1 MEEKQYYKEKRISSS
16 SLKYFD
22 QSPLTFK
29 RFLDQEIEQEEK
41 SYLTRG
47 KQIHMAILEPELFRS
62 NYTHLEFD
70 IPKSEQQKKFCDYYL
85 LYLSIDSGNDYMDE
99 NGSLINAY
107 KDSYKTT
114 GKDEKILED
123 AKELKDKLAKY
134 IEYLQKRKQYKDI
147 LSTTDWDRIQDL
159 KEGCKKHKKA
169 NELLFEDELS
179 TRQVYN
185 ELVVFWEDPLHKL
198 PCKSMIDRLII
209 DDDNKKVILIDL
221 KTANT
226 FNEFKE
232 RCNEFKYFRQMSF
245 YWYAI
250 NWYFINA
257 LNKDISQYTK
267 ETYIIALKTVDD
279 PEVKVYSINERYLM
293 DGFVEMTEALSLIAW
308 HWENDKW
315 DYTRAY
321 YIGDGEDKL

>member
-1 MEEKQYYKEKRISSS
+1 
-16 SLKYFD
+16 
-22 QSPLTFK
+22 
-29 RFLDQEIEQEEK
+29 
-41 SYLTRG
+41 
-47 KQIHMAILEPELFRS
+47 
-62 NYTHLEFD
+62 
-70 IPKSEQQKKFCDYYL
+70 
-85 LYLSIDSGNDYMDE
+85 LYLSDSGISDH
-99 NGSLINAY
+99 G
-107 KDSYKTT
+107 
-114 GKDEKILED
+114 ILLEED
-123 AKELKDKLAKY
+123 ALRKAYMENYKSAKNDPITEAKTLKDKLAKY

-179 TRQVYN
+179 TRKVYN

-250 NWYFINA
+250 NWYFINT

-293 DGFVEMTEALSLIAW
+293 DGFVDMTEALSLIAW
-308 HWENDKW
+308 HWEEDKW
-315 DYTRAY
+315 EYTRAY
-321 YIGDGEDKL
+321 YIGDGEEKL

>member
-1 MEEKQYYKEKRISSS
+1 
-16 SLKYFD
+16 
-22 QSPLTFK
+22 
-29 RFLDQEIEQEEK
+29 
-41 SYLTRG
+41 
-47 KQIHMAILEPELFRS
+47 MA
-62 NYTHLEFD
+62 
-70 IPKSEQQKKFCDYYL
+70 
-85 LYLSIDSGNDYMDE
+85 
-99 NGSLINAY
+99 LIMHIKNN
-107 KDSYKTT
+107 YKTT

-123 AKELKDKLAKY
+123 ANALKDKLSKY
-134 IEYLQKRKQYKDI
+134 IAYLQKRKQYKDI
-147 LSTTDWDRIQDL
+147 LSDTDWDRIQDL

-179 TRQVYN
+179 TRQFYN
-185 ELVVFWEDPLHKL
+185 ELVIFWEDPLHKL

-226 FNEFKE
+226 FKEFKE
-232 RCNEFKYFRQMSF
+232 RCREFSYFRQMSF

-279 PEVKVYSINERYLM
+279 PEVKVYSINEKYLM

-315 DYTRAY
+315 DYTRSY
-321 YIGDGEDKL
+321 YIGDGDDKL

>member
-16 SLKYFD
+16 SLKYLE

-29 RFLDQEIEQEEK
+29 KFLDSEIEQEEK

-47 KQIHMAILEPELFRS
+47 KQIHMAILEPDLFKK
-62 NYTHLEFD
+62 NYTHLEFET
-70 IPKSEQQKKFCDYYL
+70 PKSEQQKQFCDDYL
-85 LYLSIDSGNDYMDE
+85 LYLSTEQSEDE
-99 NGSLINAY
+99 ALGTAY
-107 KDSYKTT
+107 KNNYKS
-114 GKDEKILED
+114 
-123 AKELKDKLAKY
+123 AKSDPLVEANALKDKLTKY
-134 IEYLQKRKQYKDI
+134 IEYLQKRRQYKDI
-147 LSTTDWDRIQDL
+147 LSTTDWQRIQDL

-179 TRQVYN
+179 TRQFFN
-185 ELVVFWEDPLHKL
+185 ELVIFWEDPIHKL

-209 DDDNKKVILIDL
+209 DDDNKKVILVDI

-226 FNEFKE
+226 FKEFKD
-232 RCNEFKYFRQMSF
+232 RCREFSYFRQMSF

-250 NWYFINA
+250 HWYFANA

-267 ETYIIALKTVDD
+267 ETYIIALKTVDE
-279 PEVKVYSINERYLM
+279 PEVKVYTINEVYLQ
-293 DGFVEMTEALSLIAW
+293 DGFIDLTEALSQLAW

-315 DYTRAY
+315 EYTKSY
-321 YIGDGEDKL
+321 YIGDGDEKL